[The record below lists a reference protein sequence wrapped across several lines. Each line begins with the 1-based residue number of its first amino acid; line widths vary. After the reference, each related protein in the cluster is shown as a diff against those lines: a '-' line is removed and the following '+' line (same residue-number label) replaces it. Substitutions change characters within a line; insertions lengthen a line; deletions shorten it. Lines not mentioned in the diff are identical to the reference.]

1 MKNLATYILEAQSE
15 WEIKHDLINRLVKA
29 GVGETSHLWLA
40 TMDELKDMARRA
52 GVLDEAGISG
62 IQPITPT
69 SSMTDRTD
77 KPQGDAQSGLCQTR
91 PADPRRIR
99 DPVRGPRPDAS
110 EARSP
115 GSSRR
120 RARIPA
126 AVLTPGGAGCLTQQG
141 AVRAGS
147 ARGQRG
153 GSSGQWLAR
162 IHHRGTRRGRGAG
175 VSRTRQGG
183 AAEQWL

>member
-77 KPQGDAQSGLCQTR
+77 QPQGDAQTPQGTK
-91 PADPRRIR
+91 
-99 DPVRGPRPDAS
+99 PVS
-110 EARSP
+110 
-115 GSSRR
+115 
-120 RARIPA
+120 PA
-126 AVLTPGGAGCLTQQG
+126 ANVQISTGSAGNTAPGGSNMQNKPMNPQELQKQVQAAMQNPQIKQDFEQVLQKMIAQAG
-141 AVRAGS
+141 
-147 ARGQRG
+147 
-153 GSSGQWLAR
+153 
-162 IHHRGTRRGRGAG
+162 IK
-175 VSRTRQGG
+175 
-183 AAEQWL
+183 